1 MSLPFKDVHPK
12 KLSRLVEISRILNSA
27 TSLSHLLNFIIKE
40 AANLID
46 TEAASILLFD
56 SRTRQLYFMAASNEN
71 HDQLTRK
78 PVPLD
83 NSIAGAVFRAN
94 QPMIIQDVTK
104 DPRWNQNID
113 QAISFQTH
121 NILGVPM
128 RNVKRRPVGV
138 LEAINKQGDGGFQV
152 EDIETLSILADIA
165 GVAVEKA
172 RLIEELRRANRE
184 LSELD
189 QIKSDFISIA
199 SHELRTPLSVILG
212 YVSFLRDEADPEMAD
227 QLNNVMDAAVHLRT
241 LIQDMVNLRYVDIG
255 EDRRQQDR
263 LNLVEVV
270 HEMSLQRDETAAA
283 KQQTITLTLPDDPL
297 IILGDRG
304 MIEIVLNN
312 LINNAI
318 KFTPNHGR
326 IQITLAKKEH
336 EAWLNVTDTGIGIP
350 HEDLDRIFRRFYQVE
365 SALRRR
371 YEGMGLGLAIVKDL
385 VELHNGRIWAESKD
399 RTGSR
404 FTVALPLQII

>member
-138 LEAINKQGDGGFQV
+138 LEAINKQGDGEFQV

-304 MIEIVLNN
+304 MIEMILNN